1 MIARDVPEM
10 ADHLANSFRP
20 GINLELQ
27 SAVEKNL
34 LNMHENPMGPD
45 ALQATSGIQRFERL
59 TAADQDGLAEWR
71 KTLAL
76 AVDD

>member
-1 MIARDVPEM
+1 MIARDVSELT
-10 ADHLANSFRP
+10 DHLANLFRP

-27 SAVEKNL
+27 STVEKVL
-34 LNMHENPMGPD
+34 LNTHENPMGQD
-45 ALQATSGIQRFERL
+45 ALQAASGIQRFERL

-76 AVDD
+76 VVDD